1 VAIVKETSLASTF
14 FVGELMTQFK
24 TIQGITYRVL
34 EPLTIVGLIY
44 FLVTFVMSKLIALL
58 ERRMNASER

>member
-1 VAIVKETSLASTF
+1 
-14 FVGELMTQFK
+14 MTQFK

-44 FLVTFVMSKLIALL
+44 FLVTFVLSKLIALL